1 MYRLLSAALAG
12 WDGTHYSSKTQSIRE
27 NDVNETLHK
36 NNQFLEKKL
45 EANRKIRKMQLVVAK
60 KRRVKLLER
69 DFVYCYNR
77 HVI

>member
-12 WDGTHYSSKTQSIRE
+12 WDGTHYSSKTQSIRG

-60 KRRVKLLER
+60 KEESSCLKGIL
-69 DFVYCYNR
+69 YI
-77 HVI
+77 VIIGT